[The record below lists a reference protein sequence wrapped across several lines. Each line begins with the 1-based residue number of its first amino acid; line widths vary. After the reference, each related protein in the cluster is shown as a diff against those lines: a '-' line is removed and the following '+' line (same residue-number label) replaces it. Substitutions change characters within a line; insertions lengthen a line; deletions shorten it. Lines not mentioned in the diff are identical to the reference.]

1 MRYLIRRLAFY
12 VVALW
17 ASVTINFA
25 LPRLIPGNPVDA
37 YIARLQGQVALSP
50 ATIQALED
58 QFGGS
63 DAHSPI
69 LVQYF
74 HYLSNILHGNLGTAF
89 SQGALPVT
97 IVLAHALPWT
107 LGLVGVST
115 IISFM
120 LGTLLGIVAAWNRGS
135 ALDSIAVPVTTFL
148 SSIPY
153 FWLALG
159 LIYIFATNLAWL
171 PGGYGFDPYNI
182 DFMDLQG
189 FSWEYVGSVLQHA
202 ILPALTIVI
211 SSFSGWLLGIRNS
224 MLTTISEDYVLMA
237 RAKGLSNQRV
247 MLMYA
252 ARNAILP
259 SVTGFSLALGYVVA
273 GSLLT
278 EMVFSYPGI
287 GFVLY
292 KAISYLD
299 YNLIEG
305 IFLCIAV
312 TILLATLLSE
322 IAYLFLD
329 PRVRHERG

>member
-25 LPRLIPGNPVDA
+25 LPRLIPGNLVDA

-107 LGLVGVST
+107 PGLVGVST

-120 LGTLLGIVAAWNRGS
+120 LGIVAAWNRGS

-153 FWLALG
+153 F
-159 LIYIFATNLAWL
+159 
-171 PGGYGFDPYNI
+171 
-182 DFMDLQG
+182 
-189 FSWEYVGSVLQHA
+189 
-202 ILPALTIVI
+202 
-211 SSFSGWLLGIRNS
+211 
-224 MLTTISEDYVLMA
+224 
-237 RAKGLSNQRV
+237 
-247 MLMYA
+247 
-252 ARNAILP
+252 
-259 SVTGFSLALGYVVA
+259 
-273 GSLLT
+273 
-278 EMVFSYPGI
+278 
-287 GFVLY
+287 
-292 KAISYLD
+292 
-299 YNLIEG
+299 
-305 IFLCIAV
+305 
-312 TILLATLLSE
+312 SE
-322 IAYLFLD
+322 IAYVFLD